1 MRVLLV
7 SHRFPPDDVGGVE
20 RYTQSLAAELR
31 RRGDGVAIFAR
42 RSVIGR
48 KDVRLVRERLRDG
61 TSLYRLIAGNF
72 SFDQFLENHQR
83 LEQSF
88 MVALMESCPDVVH
101 VNHLMGLSPR
111 FIELAHRVGAA
122 IVISLHDFYFV
133 CPRVHLNKP
142 QGELCRGPDAGVECA
157 RTCFTAKA
165 EQNRLRWGVRNIYFR
180 QALTMAER
188 IICYSEYV
196 GSYFRNLLT
205 DNVSIEIIPNGIAQ
219 RCDRLDLSL
228 HRDPG
233 AALRIAY
240 CGTVAPHK
248 GPHII
253 LDALRIAK
261 FAQVSLLVIGHF
273 PDSHYAK
280 RLREAAATIP
290 GLNFRMYGSYEP
302 RELPFLLS
310 DVDCVVVPSLVPEA
324 GPIVPREALALG
336 VPVLAAKLGAL
347 PELIREGKNGFTFD
361 SKSPTELAMMLS
373 RIAADDK
380 LRSCLR
386 AGARTSPLVTVA
398 EHAEMVRSIYSDAIQ
413 DLSSKS
419 SSATNTAEFQF
430 LHKALLELGCDP
442 TWDRARI

>member
-20 RYTQSLAAELR
+20 RYTQGLAAELSR
-31 RRGDGVAIFAR
+31 SGDGVAIFAR
-42 RSVIGR
+42 RSVTGR
-48 KDVRLVRERLRDG
+48 KDVRFLRERLLDG

-72 SFDQFLENHQR
+72 SFDHFLENHQR
-83 LEQSF
+83 LEQAF

-101 VNHLMGLSPR
+101 INHLMGLSPR
-111 FIELAHRVGAA
+111 FIEVAHRVGAA
-122 IVISLHDFYFV
+122 VVISLHDFYFV

-142 QGELCRGPDAGVECA
+142 QGELCSGPDAGFECA
-157 RTCFTAKA
+157 RTCFTAKT
-165 EQNRLRWGVRNIYFR
+165 EQNRLRWGLRNNYFR

-188 IICYSEYV
+188 VICYSEYV
-196 GSYFRNLLT
+196 GSYFRNLLI
-205 DNVSIEIIPNGIAQ
+205 DKVPIQIVPNGIAQ
-219 RCDRLDLSL
+219 RCDQIDLKSE
-228 HRDPG
+228 RDAS

-261 FAQVSLLVIGHF
+261 LGQVSFLVIGHF

-347 PELIREGKNGFTFD
+347 PELIREGENGFTFD
-361 SKSPTELAMMLS
+361 SSSPTELAALLA
-373 RIAADDK
+373 RLAADDK

-386 AGARTSPLVTVA
+386 AGARMSPLVTVT
-398 EHAEMVRSIYSDAIQ
+398 EHAQMVRSIYSDAIQ
-413 DLSSKS
+413 DLNSKS
-419 SSATNTAEFQF
+419 SSATNTGEFQL

-442 TWDRARI
+442 RWNQARI